1 LQTPIDPDAGPPDR
15 PTRVRYLVLL
25 ALALAAIISYLTR
38 VCLAPAA
45 STIQGELSL
54 SDQQMGYV
62 LGGFFLG
69 YLWAQVPG
77 GWLGDRFGARWGL
90 AILSLTWSIA
100 TVGSALAESEAVL
113 WWTRVATGVAQG
125 GLFPISVK
133 VITAW
138 FPVERRGIAGAVPT
152 ACMSVGAAMA
162 SGLTVF
168 LIPGIGWRW
177 VFVLYA
183 VLGIAWAVVFLLWF
197 RDRPEDH
204 PGTNAA
210 ERALI
215 RGKGRPSA
223 DRDLADEGEPA
234 AGPGMPE
241 EAAPSISTAE
251 AFRSM
256 LVSPGMW
263 AFCAQAFFRA
273 FGYAFFVTWFPAYL
287 ERARG
292 LRLENAGL
300 LTMGPLIGVVVG
312 SFLGGWL
319 VDAILARTRSAWLS
333 RSGLS
338 AAALL
343 VCSLANLAAAF
354 VTDPIAA
361 VALITGGTLFFGVT
375 GPTTWATAMDISGSR
390 SALVFA
396 IMNMTGNIGAIAC
409 PIAVGVLFETI
420 TRTGAPWEL
429 VLYLFA
435 GVYLAG
441 GLCWL
446 GLDPTRSVVDR
457 GPPIPAPEP

>member
-1 LQTPIDPDAGPPDR
+1 M
-15 PTRVRYLVLL
+15 LL

-45 STIQGELSL
+45 STIQGEMGLDDL
-54 SDQQMGYV
+54 QMGNV

-77 GWLGDRFGARWGL
+77 GWLGDRIGARRGL
-90 AILSLTWSIA
+90 AVLSLLWSVA
-100 TVGSALAESEAVL
+100 TIGSALADSAQAL
-113 WWTRVATGVAQG
+113 WWTRVAAGVAQG

-152 ACMSVGAAMA
+152 ACMSVGAALA
-162 SGLTVF
+162 SGVTVI
-168 LIPGIGWRW
+168 LIPEIGWRW
-177 VFVLYA
+177 VFVA
-183 VLGIAWAVVFLLWF
+183 FSALGIAWAVAFLLWF

-204 PGTNAA
+204 PGTNR
-210 ERALI
+210 EELLLI
-215 RGKGRPSA
+215 RGDWKVEPGRELIGDDEPPPDPVGRKPGGPIPSTF
-223 DRDLADEGEPA
+223 
-234 AGPGMPE
+234 
-241 EAAPSISTAE
+241 EAMW
-251 AFRSM
+251 SM
-256 LVSPGMW
+256 LLSPNMW
-263 AFCAQAFFRA
+263 AFCGQGFFRA

-292 LRLENAGL
+292 LRLEDAGL

-361 VALITGGTLFFGVT
+361 VALITGGTLFFGLT
-375 GPTTWATAMDISGSR
+375 GPATWAAAMDISGGR
-390 SALVFA
+390 GALVFA
-396 IMNMTGNIGAIAC
+396 IMNMCGNIGAIAC
-409 PIAVGVLFETI
+409 PVVVGLLFEAI
-420 TRTGAPWEL
+420 SSTGAPWEL

-446 GLDPTRSVVDR
+446 GLDPNRSVVDR
-457 GPPIPAPEP
+457 RKPAPSPAP